1 MNEVLPNRLVGRE
14 TEKWDKEKR
23 IGIVLEKQYLVIKT
37 LQLYVLFI
45 IIIIVIIIVII
56 AMNYHYCY
64 CCAFFYHSIFVRAL
78 MSPFTVKSAKF
89 IINPHLTKSS
99 GKETKK
105 GKGKYELLLI
115 RVIVRVHTVT
125 YDIGSVFLELLFSS
139 DKLVD
144 VEF

>member
-23 IGIVLEKQYLVIKT
+23 IGIVLEKQYLVVKT

-64 CCAFFYHSIFVRAL
+64 CCTFFYHSIFVRAL

-89 IINPHLTKSS
+89 IINPHLTKIS